1 MIQVRIVR
9 SKNGMLRSC
18 TAEGHAGFAEKG
30 HDIVCAAVSSI
41 LRTVLALLEKTPT
54 VRLLVNTPEPGKLFF
69 CVQDKDKADNA
80 LLIHC
85 GDFLQQGLGLLQ
97 DEYPEHV
104 SLKEKTE

>member
-1 MIQVRIVR
+1 MIQVRIIR
-9 SKNGMLRSC
+9 SENGMLRSC
-18 TAEGHAGFAEKG
+18 EAEGHAGFAPKG
-30 HDIVCAAVSSI
+30 LDIVCAAVSSI
-41 LRTVLALLEKTPT
+41 LRTVLALLEKIPT

-69 CVQDKDKADNA
+69 CVQDNDKADNA

>member
-1 MIQVRIVR
+1 MIKVNVKRQNNKVYEIVI
-9 SKNGMLRSC
+9 K
-18 TAEGHAGFAEKG
+18 GHAGYDEAGK
-30 HDIVCAAVSSI
+30 DIVCAAVSSI

-69 CVQDKDKADNA
+69 CVQDNDKADIA

-97 DEYPEHV
+97 NEYPEHV
-104 SLKEKTE
+104 

>member
-1 MIQVRIVR
+1 MIQVRIIR
-9 SKNGMLRSC
+9 SENGMLRSC
-18 TAEGHAGFAEKG
+18 EAKGHAGFAEKG
-30 HDIVCAAVSSI
+30 QDIVCAAVSSI

-54 VRLLVNTPEPGKLFF
+54 VRLLVNTPEPGNLFF
-69 CVQDKDKADNA
+69 CVQDNDKADNA

-85 GDFLQQGLGLLQ
+85 GDFLKQGLGLLQ